1 MFRSIFASSL
11 VSENTLYR
19 VLKYWFPSHPFF
31 FLFLLSYNLF
41 QRLFICMSVFKRNA
55 FISSAAEDEEV
66 LLQIVY
72 GCRHV
77 DFQDVSFM
85 LQWLI
90 FSKDGRLCFQMFLIS
105 VLSLHYESKV
115 IYNSW
120 KQWSIAYLFHLFRV
134 TLVSCK
140 PLGFLS

>member
-31 FLFLLSYNLF
+31 FFSSSLITFSIDCLFVCLF
-41 QRLFICMSVFKRNA
+41 FKRNA